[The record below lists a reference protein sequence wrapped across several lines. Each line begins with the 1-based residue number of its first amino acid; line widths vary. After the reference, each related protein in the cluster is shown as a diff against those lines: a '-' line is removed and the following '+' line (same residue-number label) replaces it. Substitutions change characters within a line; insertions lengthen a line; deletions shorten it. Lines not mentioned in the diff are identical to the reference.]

1 MKSVKSVRKKSEIC
15 ERQKNN
21 VSEILVVEDQAVAEL
36 VDDDGPLA
44 ADFVGQQFLRQ
55 IVEDVVLDGALHR
68 TGTHVGV
75 VAFLGQPFHG
85 VVADL

>member
-36 VDDDGPLA
+36 IDDDGALA
-44 ADFVGQQFLRQ
+44 ADLVGQQLARQ
-55 IVEDVVLDGALHR
+55 IVEDVVLDGTLHG

-75 VAFLGQPFHG
+75 VAFLRQPFHG